1 MVKILEYPSE
11 KDWMEV
17 KRRALITVGLSPVN
31 PPDSVWKHDILEAR
45 HSPIRR
51 LHYSFYLEIPYWVS
65 LLPQYRSEAVLF
77 HIAGVGLLLHQEGP

>member
-51 LHYSFYLEIPYWVS
+51 LHYSFY
-65 LLPQYRSEAVLF
+65 
-77 HIAGVGLLLHQEGP
+77 